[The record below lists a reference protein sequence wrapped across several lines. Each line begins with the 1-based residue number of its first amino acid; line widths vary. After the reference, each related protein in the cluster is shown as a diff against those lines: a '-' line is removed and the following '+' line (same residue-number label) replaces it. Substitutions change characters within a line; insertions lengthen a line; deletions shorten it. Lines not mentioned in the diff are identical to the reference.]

1 MIYRK
6 RDKIKSIERLATII
20 TRLKEKRKK
29 VVFTNGC
36 FDLIHVGHT
45 RYLEAARRKGDCLIV
60 AVNSDHSVAR
70 IKGNQRP
77 LICLEE
83 RMEIVASFY
92 FVDYVVSF
100 DDLDPYRTIRIL
112 KPNVLVKGGDWA
124 VDQIIGKDIV
134 EIEGGSVLTIPEIKG
149 NSTSAIIKKIIEQ
162 YQT

>member
-1 MIYRK
+1 
-6 RDKIKSIERLATII
+6 
-20 TRLKEKRKK
+20 
-29 VVFTNGC
+29 
-36 FDLIHVGHT
+36 
-45 RYLEAARRKGDCLIV
+45 
-60 AVNSDHSVAR
+60 
-70 IKGNQRP
+70 
-77 LICLEE
+77 
-83 RMEIVASFY
+83 MEIVASFY